1 MDPKLVYFLIFFA
14 TLLVTVLA
22 VKFSSTVQGWVCP
35 YKAPCNCPVAAVA
48 AVAAAAASVKNA
60 KAKKEM
66 YQNY

>member
-1 MDPKLVYFLIFFA
+1 MDPKLLYFLIFFA

-35 YKAPCNCPVAAVA
+35 YKAPCNCPVAA
-48 AVAAAAASVKNA
+48 AAASVKNA